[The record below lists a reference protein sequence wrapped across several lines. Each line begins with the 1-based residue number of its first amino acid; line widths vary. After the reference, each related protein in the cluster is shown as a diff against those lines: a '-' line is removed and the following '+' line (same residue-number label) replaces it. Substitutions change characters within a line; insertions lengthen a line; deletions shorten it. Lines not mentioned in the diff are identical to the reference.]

1 METGATG
8 QPDLAASFLHPGVAT
23 AYQHRPPYPAEV
35 FDVLVRLITDRPRT
49 VLDLGAGEGALA
61 RPLAAL
67 VDRVDALD
75 VSEAMVA
82 AGQRRAGGGRR
93 NLRWIVGTVESA
105 PLDGPYALVT
115 AGASMHW
122 MNLQLTLP
130 RLAAAMSPGAYLAIV
145 EHGARDD
152 PWRSALTDII
162 RRHSR
167 SRSYD
172 AAFGVVD
179 ALSASGL
186 WAETGRVRTAPAP
199 FPQRVADY
207 IEALHSTSSLA
218 RELMSAEEAAVFDAA
233 VAGVVVPYADDGLLE
248 LTVVADVAW
257 GEILAGERPEDGR

>member
-1 METGATG
+1 MDTGATG
-8 QPDLAASFLHPGVAT
+8 QPDLAASFLYSGVAT
-23 AYQHRPPYPAEV
+23 AYQHRPPYPPEV
-35 FDVLVRLITDRPRT
+35 FDVLVQLITDRPRT

-61 RPLAAL
+61 RPLAEL

-82 AGQRRAGGGRR
+82 AGQRRPGGGHQ
-93 NLRWIVGTVESA
+93 NLRWIVGAVESA
-105 PLDGPYALVT
+105 RLDGPYALVT

-122 MNLQLTLP
+122 MNLKLTLP

-152 PWRSALTDII
+152 PWRSALADII

-167 SRSYD
+167 SNSYD
-172 AAFGVVD
+172 AAFEVIG
-179 ALSASGL
+179 ALSASGR

-199 FPQRVADY
+199 FRQRVADY

-218 RELMSAEEAAVFDAA
+218 RELMPAEESADFDGAVEEV
-233 VAGVVVPYADDGLLE
+233 VAPYADDGVLE
-248 LTVVADVAW
+248 LTVVADIAW
-257 GEILAGERPEDGR
+257 GTIVAGETPGDGR